1 MTRALLGLT
10 LTLALATVS
19 VLVYATED
27 RAGASAGA
35 GAAALDGA
43 SLFQA
48 KGCVGCHQRG
58 DLGQFQIG
66 PDLTGLGE
74 RATEVYVRQSI
85 RDPQAFLV
93 EGYQGIDMP
102 TLALTEAELDVLVVF
117 LLEDDA

>member
-19 VLVYATED
+19 VMVHATED
-27 RAGASAGA
+27 RAGAV
-35 GAAALDGA
+35 ALDGEL
-43 SLFQA
+43 LFQA
-48 KGCVGCHQRG
+48 KGCAGCHQRG
-58 DLGQFQIG
+58 DLGQFSFG

-74 RATEVYVRQSI
+74 RATEEYVRQSI

-102 TLALTEAELDVLVVF
+102 TLSLTGAEVAQLVEF

>member
-19 VLVYATED
+19 VLVYATEN
-27 RAGASAGA
+27 RAGAM
-35 GAAALDGA
+35 ALDGET
-43 SLFQA
+43 LFQA
-48 KGCVGCHQRG
+48 KGCAGCHQRG
-58 DLGQFQIG
+58 ELGQLQIG
-66 PDLTGLGE
+66 PNLTGLGE

-93 EGYQGIDMP
+93 KGYEGIDMP
-102 TLALTEAELDVLVVF
+102 TLSLTEAELDVLVDF